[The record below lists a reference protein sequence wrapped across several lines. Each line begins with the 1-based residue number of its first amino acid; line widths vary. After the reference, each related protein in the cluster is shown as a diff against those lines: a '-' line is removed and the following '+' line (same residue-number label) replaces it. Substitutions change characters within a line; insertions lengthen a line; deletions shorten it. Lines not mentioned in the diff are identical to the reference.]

1 MKRLGFKQV
10 LTTYTSVN
18 FCRCEA
24 LFCYVFLGSHFYIVF
39 FLGTKVYVSTNT
51 FLLDYIK
58 MVTRFSFSDP

>member
-51 FLLDYIK
+51 FLLD
-58 MVTRFSFSDP
+58 